1 MPRARGRGGEL
12 DNVSRPGSLAAMCE
26 TTSAAAFSRRLRHA
40 RRERG
45 LSQSAL
51 AAGIC
56 SPSAI
61 SRWEK
66 GQSLPDPSVASAL
79 AQRMGIAAEVLTGQG
94 YDPRFSVSPR
104 ELDSLIALGFGSRA
118 SSANPVISWITIA
131 QDVARSA
138 SPWSSPQYS
147 RRRVDDLAIHELT
160 TLHPSAAQMAE
171 LLESMVHLQEE
182 MNQTAVTELLKAIH
196 TCADAPLRVRQT
208 ALENAIAV
216 LADAHLSTAA
226 THALRDSGLSEVT
239 HAAVCLADWHTSS
252 HSKIPIRTELSARDV
267 LIQQLASARSGKIA
281 ASVAARL
288 AASSTDSVVR
298 RFGAGL

>member
-171 LLESMVHLQEE
+171 LLESMVHLQE
-182 MNQTAVTELLKAIH
+182 
-196 TCADAPLRVRQT
+196 
-208 ALENAIAV
+208 
-216 LADAHLSTAA
+216 
-226 THALRDSGLSEVT
+226 
-239 HAAVCLADWHTSS
+239 
-252 HSKIPIRTELSARDV
+252 
-267 LIQQLASARSGKIA
+267 
-281 ASVAARL
+281 
-288 AASSTDSVVR
+288 
-298 RFGAGL
+298 